1 MKHIKPV
8 SSKPQ
13 TAQVNPNFEAKMTF
27 KVNLTD
33 QFVEFVFQKTA

>member
-8 SSKPQ
+8 SCKPDV
-13 TAQVNPNFEAKMTF
+13 AQANPNFEAKMTF

-33 QFVEFVFQKTA
+33 QAVEFVFQKTS